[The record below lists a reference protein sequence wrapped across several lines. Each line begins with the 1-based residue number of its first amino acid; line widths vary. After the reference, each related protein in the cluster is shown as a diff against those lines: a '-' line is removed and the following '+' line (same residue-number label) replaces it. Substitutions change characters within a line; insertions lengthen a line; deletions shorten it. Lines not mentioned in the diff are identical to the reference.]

1 MQENIGENKYL
12 SPDNTSCLKG
22 VFAVFVLIHHLY
34 QYSGLFHNSLLGMI
48 LQALG
53 YLSVGM
59 FFFYTGYGMMCSKNK
74 EGYGKTIGKKRILP
88 LYIFYVFLILLYSL
102 WQMVL
107 QYPLTPSRFFQ
118 SFFFGNTIVPL
129 GWYLQVTFVV
139 YLILWAVFSS
149 VKSDKQCLLITGIA
163 LLLYCIVCCLI
174 GLSSTWYES
183 IFCVLLGMTW
193 AVYKDS
199 IDRNI
204 ARKKWMAFIITGFI
218 FVVFLAGAKV
228 SPVLQTEVK
237 IISAVAFAVFVTV
250 ATIVLPRVLYNNPVT
265 KILGKYSLE
274 IYVCQGFFLLLR
286 KEGRV
291 YIDNPY
297 VFIGIVIIGTAI
309 LAVLMKPMF
318 TKIIKVVKNKETKVG

>member
-1 MQENIGENKYL
+1 MQEKIRENKYL

-34 QYSGLFHNSLLGMI
+34 QYSGLLHNSPLGMI
-48 LQALG
+48 FQALG

-74 EGYGKTIGKKRILP
+74 EGYVRTIGKKRILP
-88 LYIFYVFLILLYSL
+88 LYIFYLFLILLYSL
-102 WQMVL
+102 WQIVL
-107 QYPLTPSRFFQ
+107 QYHITPSLLLQ
-118 SFFFGNTIVPL
+118 SFFFGKTIVPL

-218 FVVFLAGAKV
+218 FVVFLAGAKM

-318 TKIIKVVKNKETKVG
+318 TKIIKVVKNKETKVV

>member
-1 MQENIGENKYL
+1 
-12 SPDNTSCLKG
+12 
-22 VFAVFVLIHHLY
+22 
-34 QYSGLFHNSLLGMI
+34 MI
-48 LQALG
+48 FQTLG

-74 EGYGKTIGKKRILP
+74 EGYVKTIGKKRILP
-88 LYIFYVFLILLYSL
+88 LYIFYVFLILFYSL
-102 WQMVL
+102 WQIIL
-107 QYPLTPSRFFQ
+107 QYQITPSRFFQ

-163 LLLYCIVCCLI
+163 LIIYCFICNYI
-174 GLSSTWYES
+174 GLSTTWYES

-199 IDRNI
+199 IDRFI
-204 ARKKWMAFIITGFI
+204 VKKKWMAFIIAGFV

-228 SPVLQTEVK
+228 SPILQTEVK
-237 IISAVAFAVFVTV
+237 MISTVAFAIFVTV
-250 ATIVLPRVLYNNPVT
+250 ATIVLPRLLYNNPVT

-274 IYVCQGFFLLLR
+274 IYVCQGFFLLLL
-286 KEGRV
+286 KEGRM
-291 YIDNPY
+291 YINNPY
-297 VFIGIVIIGTAI
+297 VFIGIVVIGTAI
-309 LAVLMKPMF
+309 MAVLMKTVYGNI
-318 TKIIKVVKNKETKVG
+318 TKTVKSIVTE